1 MIPRFTF
8 ESDGYLHGIVSK
20 SLILPCNHI
29 GIPKPTIK
37 WFKDDNVEE
46 NNEEKFFFKFNY
58 CLDIS
63 YRTQSNDD

>member
-8 ESDGYLHGIVSK
+8 ESDGYLHGIISK

-46 NNEEKFFFKFNY
+46 NNEAKFFF
-58 CLDIS
+58 
-63 YRTQSNDD
+63 